1 MLVCMLTDPWNLIL
15 TVVFVFTGI
24 YCLVRL
30 IAHRSAPPG
39 IRLGPEFE
47 STAIHLMHLVMSVG
61 MIAMCWFMMIPAA
74 LNWAQIVVFTVLA
87 LMLIPGLWRTPRLP
101 RRVDLGGHIW
111 LAAAMVWMIAAMP
124 LLMADMG
131 DAEHGGA
138 HGDAAD
144 GVIMMAMTTP
154 LWVDIINMA
163 FVAGSAAIALWWAL
177 RAATVRGDRLHA
189 LCHCL
194 MAAGMTA
201 MLLLMNG

>member
-1 MLVCMLTDPWNLIL
+1 MLTAPWNLIL
-15 TVVFVFTGI
+15 TVVFAFTGV

-30 IAHRSAPPG
+30 IAHRPPAGAP
-39 IRLGPEFE
+39 RGPVLE
-47 STAIHLMHLVMSVG
+47 SLAIHLMHLVMSAG

-87 LMLIPGLWRTPRLP
+87 LALLPGLWKAPLLA
-101 RRVDLGGHIW
+101 RRVDLAGHIW

-131 DAEHGGA
+131 GGEHGGG
-138 HGDAAD
+138 HGEAAD
-144 GVIMMAMTTP
+144 GAMMMAMSTP
-154 LWVDIINMA
+154 LWVDVLNGV
-163 FVAGSAAIALWWAL
+163 FVAGSAAIALWWAY
-177 RAATVRGDRLHA
+177 RAATIRGERLHA

-194 MAAGMTA
+194 MAAGMAA